1 MKNENNPEFAE
12 SLKSLHHV
20 VTKNYHSEDDL
31 FREYLAI
38 GCKIFNLETGVV
50 SQISDKNYTVLSFS
64 SPMEMFHTGMTFD
77 VKDTYCREVF
87 RTKKTVA
94 VPHVGANE
102 VMCEFPAYKGL
113 QLESFISSPIIVNDT
128 IFGTINFVD
137 RHTRLEGF
145 NELQVELLEI
155 MANTIG
161 RFLESKMIKDK
172 LQNAHDRI
180 NQLVGVVAHD
190 LKNPLGNIH
199 SLAEVIQEGVTP
211 EELSDYVRM
220 IKTSSSNTLEMVQN
234 ILELSAIESG
244 KIKIVKEP
252 QSVISIVQES
262 WEMIQHIAQKKKI
275 SLEISGK
282 DVTVNLDRRRMIQS
296 LSNLFTNAIKF
307 SHPGKKIYVEVKEV
321 HHKVEISVR
330 DEGIGMTPGQ
340 IGHLF
345 DPTKT
350 TSTEGTQGE
359 SGTGYGLPLVAQI
372 VSYHLGTIDVQSKKG
387 EGSTFSIHLPLN

>member
-1 MKNENNPEFAE
+1 MNIQPTLDFAD

-38 GCKIFNLETGVV
+38 GCRIFGLETGVV
-50 SQISDKNYTVLSFS
+50 SQISDQNYTVLSFS
-64 SPMEMFHTGMTFD
+64 SPMEMFSVGMTFD

-87 RTKKTVA
+87 RTKRTVA

-102 VMCEFPAYKGL
+102 LMCEFPAYRGL
-113 QLESFISSPIIVNDT
+113 KLESFISSPIMVNDQ

-137 RHTRLEGF
+137 RSTRLQGF
-145 NELQVELLEI
+145 DDRQIELLEI

-172 LQNAHDRI
+172 LQRAHDRI

-220 IKTSSSNTLEMVQN
+220 IKSSSSNTLEMVQN
-234 ILELSAIESG
+234 ILELSAMESG
-244 KIKIVKEP
+244 KIKIVKVP
-252 QSVISIVQES
+252 HSVVAVVKES
-262 WEMIQHIAQKKKI
+262 WEMIQHLAHKKKI
-275 SLEISGK
+275 TLDLEGV
-282 DVTVNLDRRRMIQS
+282 DVSVNLDRRRMIQS

-307 SHPGKKIYVEVKEV
+307 SHPEKKIHVSVKEINR
-321 HHKVEISVR
+321 KVEISVR
-330 DEGIGMTPGQ
+330 DEGIGMSQEQ

-350 TSTEGTQGE
+350 TSTEGTLGE
-359 SGTGYGLPLVAQI
+359 VGTGYGLPLVGQI
-372 VSYHLGTIDVQSKKG
+372 VSYHLGTIEVHSKIG
-387 EGSTFSIHLPLN
+387 MGSTFSIQLPTT